1 MRSKFQLQRLIKSNE
16 KEFKTFITLT
26 FAENNKDIDIEYANK
41 KFKSFITQVKENKK
55 NSSMFVYLNIK
66 KKRKKFGF
74 RVIHYHL
81 LTNLEIGIDNDIIIP
96 QLTKKSI

>member
-1 MRSKFQLQRLIKSNE
+1 
-16 KEFKTFITLT
+16 
-26 FAENNKDIDIEYANK
+26 
-41 KFKSFITQVKENKK
+41 
-55 NSSMFVYLNIK
+55 MFVYLNIK

-96 QLTKKSI
+96 QLTKKINMMLSIGIMVFSSVFSMKDINIIGYLSKYMTKDIDNRLLVKEDIYIVKI